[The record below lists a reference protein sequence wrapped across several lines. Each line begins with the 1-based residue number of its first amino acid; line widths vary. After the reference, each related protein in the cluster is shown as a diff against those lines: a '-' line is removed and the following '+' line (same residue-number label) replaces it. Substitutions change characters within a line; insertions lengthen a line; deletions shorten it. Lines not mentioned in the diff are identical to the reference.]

1 MNEII
6 NEIITIRP
14 DRAQQD
20 HRERA
25 ARLGRW
31 KEAVAIFEAV
41 LARQP
46 GEPQVVVNHAV
57 AVHDRI
63 ARLNA
68 LWPELVQRYDKQVE
82 TELRCREAL
91 LRHYEAVVYGK

>member
-1 MNEII
+1 MPASSHVKEK
-6 NEIITIRP
+6 P
-14 DRAQQD
+14 DPVGPFLSR
-20 HRERA
+20 
-25 ARLGRW
+25 
-31 KEAVAIFEAV
+31 
-41 LARQP
+41 
-46 GEPQVVVNHAV
+46 VVNHAV